1 MLLNVITTDCNDYWL
16 QGLHCLLSVAE
27 PFSRRVCCFNEI
39 RPRPM
44 SAARFENAY
53 PAKSG
58 PSKIWIK
65 NQIRFNSRKKHKC
78 KFVRWCL
85 CVADYTAF
93 VKRVV
98 RLVQTYLSVKN
109 VELEMRP
116 FTDDDEALDVRGQP
130 LTSTS
135 SSAPIKRAPP
145 SATVDADNDDVQ
157 LTSRVDNED
166 RLVAKESK
174 ARKKRRSSRKSEGTV
189 EELAT
194 EEVDE
199 GFSLLNYVKWLV
211 SFIYLFIY
219 LLN

>member
-1 MLLNVITTDCNDYWL
+1 
-16 QGLHCLLSVAE
+16 
-27 PFSRRVCCFNEI
+27 
-39 RPRPM
+39 
-44 SAARFENAY
+44 
-53 PAKSG
+53 
-58 PSKIWIK
+58 
-65 NQIRFNSRKKHKC
+65 
-78 KFVRWCL
+78 
-85 CVADYTAF
+85 VADYTAF

-135 SSAPIKRAPP
+135 SSGPVKRAPP
-145 SATVDADNDDVQ
+145 SATVYADNDDVQ

-199 GFSLLNYVKWLV
+199 GF
-211 SFIYLFIY
+211 
-219 LLN
+219 

>member
-1 MLLNVITTDCNDYWL
+1 
-16 QGLHCLLSVAE
+16 
-27 PFSRRVCCFNEI
+27 
-39 RPRPM
+39 
-44 SAARFENAY
+44 
-53 PAKSG
+53 
-58 PSKIWIK
+58 
-65 NQIRFNSRKKHKC
+65 
-78 KFVRWCL
+78 
-85 CVADYTAF
+85 VADYTAF

-199 GFSLLNYVKWLV
+199 GFSLLNYVK
-211 SFIYLFIY
+211 
-219 LLN
+219 